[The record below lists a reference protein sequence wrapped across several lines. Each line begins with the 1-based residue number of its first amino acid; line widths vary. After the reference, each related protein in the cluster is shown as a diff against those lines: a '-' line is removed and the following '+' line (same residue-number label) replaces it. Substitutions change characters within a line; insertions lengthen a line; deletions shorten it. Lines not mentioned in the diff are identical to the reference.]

1 MSFPP
6 KKWLIAT
13 NGTKYASAAVKHAG
27 LLSSVLTEKPEVTIL
42 VVATNKENEDAA
54 LGIVEMAKFL
64 FEEEGGKNVEPKLEV
79 RIGEPG
85 ETIIATARDFDCDQ
99 ILIGG
104 ADFKWDINDG
114 MPGGVSNFI
123 IAHFDGVITVV
134 K

>member
-1 MSFPP
+1 MSFPN
-6 KKWLIAT
+6 KWLIAT
-13 NGTKYASAAVKHAG
+13 NGSIYASEAVKHAG
-27 LLSSVLTEKPEVTIL
+27 LLSSELSNKPEVTIL
-42 VVATNKENEDAA
+42 VVANDEESEEVA

-64 FEEEGGKNVEPKLEV
+64 FEEEGRKSVEPKLEV
-79 RIGEPG
+79 RIGAPG
-85 ETIIATARDFDCDQ
+85 EVIVNTAKELGCDH

-114 MPGGVSNFI
+114 TPGGVSNYI

>member
-1 MSFPP
+1 MSFPS
-6 KKWLIAT
+6 KWLIAT
-13 NGTKYASAAVKHAG
+13 NGSKYASEAVKHAG
-27 LLSSVLTEKPEVTIL
+27 LLSAELSSKPEVTIL
-42 VVATNKENEDAA
+42 VIANEKETEDIA

-64 FEEEGGKNVEPKLEV
+64 FEEGGGKMVDPKLEV

-85 ETIIATARDFDCDQ
+85 KTIVDTAKELGCDH

-114 MPGGVSNFI
+114 KPGGISNYI
-123 IAHFDGVITVV
+123 IARFDGVITVV